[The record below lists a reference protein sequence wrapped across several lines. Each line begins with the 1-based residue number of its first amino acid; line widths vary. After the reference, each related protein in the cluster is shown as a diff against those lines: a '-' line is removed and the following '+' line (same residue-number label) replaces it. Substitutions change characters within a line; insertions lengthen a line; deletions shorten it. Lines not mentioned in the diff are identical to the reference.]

1 MSASRLR
8 ARADVRARPF
18 SLIAVTILVGVI
30 GAFAIAAFAGAR
42 QTDSAYARYR
52 AASNEPEAVVL
63 SCANGVFAPP
73 VDMDTVKNLQ
83 GVESATVA
91 AFAPANLTT
100 PEGATLLYAQPD
112 MDTTMIGLRDPA
124 GAAVM
129 QPQIIEGRM
138 ATEANEIVV
147 GYGSGGGPRPSV
159 GDTVAVQMIS
169 AAASDH
175 VFDLD
180 PKKDI
185 VTIPMHVTGL
195 AIGFGELVG
204 DVPALYVSPSFLQE
218 HESQVWMCDAGIVQ
232 LEGDFAG
239 LTPFLAG
246 LYGIERK
253 AFALNLNVE
262 RIFVERSVH
271 LTAIVMRLAA
281 GLAALAGIMVLGQ
294 FLVRRTSLGAIDTPV
309 LRAVGMTRAQIVW
322 AAALPAIAVAT
333 AGTLI
338 AVAGGIAL
346 SPLFPTGLARVM
358 DPDVGMRVDAFAIGV
373 GLTLIVL
380 TTILS
385 VVIPARHLA
394 SARTGP
400 EGAVEYTGS
409 VRHSALAARI
419 ARLPLPVSVG
429 AGARLALEPGHGRS
443 ATPVRSAVI
452 GLSIAV
458 AAMVAAFGYSA
469 SMDHF
474 GATPHL
480 WGWDIQFAAGHPFIG
495 DQFEREAVPVVRADA
510 GLQDLAVGNFQEPV
524 KLTSPT
530 AETQEIAWALTT
542 VKGAQVHPSLLEG
555 RWPAEDNEIALG
567 AETLRSLGLSIGDT
581 VTVTVGPR
589 ERELTIVGTP
599 VFPDF
604 GFGAGLGQ
612 GVGTTLEGLRYFYPT
627 ITENLV
633 AGNFAPDADPAS
645 VIRGL
650 NRAVLNRLDAAVKGT
665 DPNRYGTTVSE
676 TLKARTLPL
685 QLSILFAFAAFATLV
700 HVLLTSVRRR
710 KRDLAI
716 LQTLGFRRRQ
726 IAATVAW
733 MSLILTGVALLIGV
747 PIGMLLGRLGWSA
760 FAYRLGVIN
769 EPVLSPYSILVIPI
783 TLVTALLVS
792 LGPGL
797 VARRVKPAAVLKA
810 E

>member
-1 MSASRLR
+1 
-8 ARADVRARPF
+8 
-18 SLIAVTILVGVI
+18 
-30 GAFAIAAFAGAR
+30 
-42 QTDSAYARYR
+42 
-52 AASNEPEAVVL
+52 
-63 SCANGVFAPP
+63 
-73 VDMDTVKNLQ
+73 
-83 GVESATVA
+83 
-91 AFAPANLTT
+91 
-100 PEGATLLYAQPD
+100 
-112 MDTTMIGLRDPA
+112 
-124 GAAVM
+124 
-129 QPQIIEGRM
+129 
-138 ATEANEIVV
+138 
-147 GYGSGGGPRPSV
+147 
-159 GDTVAVQMIS
+159 
-169 AAASDH
+169 
-175 VFDLD
+175 
-180 PKKDI
+180 
-185 VTIPMHVTGL
+185 
-195 AIGFGELVG
+195 
-204 DVPALYVSPSFLQE
+204 
-218 HESQVWMCDAGIVQ
+218 
-232 LEGDFAG
+232 
-239 LTPFLAG
+239 
-246 LYGIERK
+246 
-253 AFALNLNVE
+253 
-262 RIFVERSVH
+262 
-271 LTAIVMRLAA
+271 
-281 GLAALAGIMVLGQ
+281 
-294 FLVRRTSLGAIDTPV
+294 
-309 LRAVGMTRAQIVW
+309 
-322 AAALPAIAVAT
+322 
-333 AGTLI
+333 
-338 AVAGGIAL
+338 
-346 SPLFPTGLARVM
+346 
-358 DPDVGMRVDAFAIGV
+358 
-373 GLTLIVL
+373 
-380 TTILS
+380 
-385 VVIPARHLA
+385 
-394 SARTGP
+394 
-400 EGAVEYTGS
+400 
-409 VRHSALAARI
+409 
-419 ARLPLPVSVG
+419 
-429 AGARLALEPGHGRS
+429 
-443 ATPVRSAVI
+443 VI

-495 DQFEREAVPVVRADA
+495 DQFEKEAVPVVRADA

-555 RWPAEDNEIALG
+555 RWPAGDDEIALG

-589 ERELTIVGTP
+589 ARELTIVGTP

-650 NRAVLNRLDAAVKGT
+650 NRAVLNRLDAGVKGS

-733 MSLILTGVALLIGV
+733 MSLILTGLALLIGV

-783 TLVTALLVS
+783 TLVAALLVS